1 MPQHA
6 NTVPFSLSLDL
17 GKVACFQVPALTF
30 PQSRTVTPVGSPQA
44 SFSLKWRGVVVQYFI
59 KTTEWNKNTRSLLSS
74 VFFSCLF
81 LVENMGGRA
90 PTSDS
95 NLPRVCMCQT
105 YPVVLVR
112 HGWMFS
118 INDTAIKLFEAWD

>member
-1 MPQHA
+1 MAAAFPGFGICGVEEQSYGAPQHA

-74 VFFSCLF
+74 VFFFF
-81 LVENMGGRA
+81 LVCFWWKTWVAEPPPLIA
-90 PTSDS
+90 TS
-95 NLPRVCMCQT
+95 PGCVC
-105 YPVVLVR
+105 V
-112 HGWMFS
+112 
-118 INDTAIKLFEAWD
+118 KLTQ